1 MKGYKEIR
9 KRRIKAI
16 NNVKKIL
23 EKEATKEEI
32 KLLKSTTENVQNLLG
47 KVCFTLAKVKESSN
61 GDYIGFESCGGAF
74 SKKV

>member
-32 KLLKSTTENVQNLLG
+32 KLQNLLG
-47 KVCFTLAKVKESSN
+47 KVLFILAKVKESSN
-61 GDYIGFESCGGAF
+61 GDYIGFESYGGAF